1 MAPEQQQAFSVK
13 KGDKIIIPKGATK
26 FFLDSDSGDKE
37 VSETPILA
45 RLQET
50 KDPDKFV
57 FATKK
62 TEHGK
67 ILFLPKGLK
76 SGNEVTVVWEDKNCA
91 CAHKA

>member
-1 MAPEQQQAFSVK
+1 MAPEEQQAFTVK
-13 KGDKIIIPKGATK
+13 KGDKIIIPKKATK
-26 FFLDSDSGDKE
+26 FFQDSDSGDQE
-37 VSETPILA
+37 ANETPILA

-50 KDPDKFV
+50 KDPDKYV
-57 FATKK
+57 FAMKK

-76 SGNEVTVVWEDKNCA
+76 AGNEVTVVWDDKNCA